1 MSCTPLSAAIRALST
16 RKSVSGSAVMPSL
29 TQRSDCTSVQ
39 TMPSSSLS
47 WLPRTSFLNCLFVKS
62 FSVGSL
68 HLEVASALC
77 PTSLH
82 HPQVATF
89 HHGALFV
96 LGGGLFQTHFI
107 PLRCC
112 EQSMNRPFLS
122 THKCAPYATSGV
134 WMWLYWSLTSCGAH
148 ARLHRKRSRPR
159 LTQLSVC
166 RLSAASSAMS
176 HQVLVARNW
185 FCVRVCHLHNY

>member
-1 MSCTPLSAAIRALST
+1 MPCTPLSAAIRAVST

-68 HLEVASALC
+68 HLELASALC

-122 THKCAPYATSGV
+122 THKCAPYATSSV
-134 WMWLYWSLTSCGAH
+134 WMYWSLDVIRCTCPATSEEVETTPH
-148 ARLHRKRSRPR
+148 AIICLSTICSIFFDVSSGSRS
-159 LTQLSVC
+159 T
-166 RLSAASSAMS
+166 
-176 HQVLVARNW
+176 
-185 FCVRVCHLHNY
+185 